1 MSSKPMIQD
10 GEEVR
15 QMTAKEYAEYQ
26 KLQTEVATFEEAQAA
41 ALAAKAIARQALL
54 EKLGITEEEAQ
65 LLLGGN

>member
-26 KLQTEVATFEEAQAA
+26 KLQTEVATFEAAQIAKAATRQAA
-41 ALAAKAIARQALL
+41 LDKLGLTADEVQALF
-54 EKLGITEEEAQ
+54 G
-65 LLLGGN
+65 

>member
-41 ALAAKAIARQALL
+41 ALAAKAIARQAVLT
-54 EKLGITEEEAQ
+54 KLKLTEAEIQA
-65 LLLGGN
+65 LLG

>member
-1 MSSKPMIQD
+1 MTTPKIRIIDGDTVTDRDMNAEELAILKFIQD
-10 GEEVR
+10 DI
-15 QMTAKEYAEYQ
+15 
-26 KLQTEVATFEEAQAA
+26 EAQAA